1 MENLVHKEFNLYHDM
16 QARTNGEIYIGVVG
30 PVRTGKST
38 FIKRFMDLLV
48 IPNIVSQADKI
59 RANDELP
66 QSSAGKTIM
75 TTEPKFIPKDAV
87 EIALD
92 SLNVKVRMIDCVGF
106 MVNGAA
112 GHLEN
117 DEERMVKTPW
127 DTSPMP
133 FTKAAEIGTEKVI
146 RDHSTVGIVIT
157 GDGSFGDFT
166 SEDYAEPEAKTVKR
180 LKEIGKPF
188 VMLLNS
194 TNPRSEKTR
203 EKAGKLA
210 EKYGCRV
217 LPTDCQN
224 LNMEDIHQIFSAL
237 LNEFPMREIRF
248 EIPKWAQMLPE
259 DDEIRQSLISLAFS
273 IMKDINTM
281 EEAKQY
287 HFGEVPS
294 FVESIRVGTVDSS
307 CGSMVIDI
315 KIENKFYFEMLSNM
329 CGETIENEYQLVT
342 LIKELTQRKMEFEK
356 VSDAVSM
363 VHINGYGVVNPTR
376 EQIHMEEPVVIKNG
390 SKFGVRIK
398 AEATTIYMIQ
408 TNIQTEIAPIVGNEQ
423 QANDLIK
430 YINDNAADNA
440 EGIWDINI
448 FGKTIEQIVTDG
460 IGDKIRN
467 ITEDNMTK
475 LRDTLQKVMNDNT
488 GIVCLIV

>member
-1 MENLVHKEFNLYHDM
+1 MENLEHKEFNLYHDM

-48 IPNIVSQADKI
+48 IPNIVSPADKI

-87 EIALD
+87 EITLD

-127 DTSPMP
+127 DSAPIP
-133 FTKAAEIGTEKVI
+133 FTRAAEIGTEKVI

-166 SEDYAEPEAKTVKR
+166 RENYAEPEEKTVRR

-203 EKAGKLA
+203 ETAGKLSA
-210 EKYGCRV
+210 KYGCTV
-217 LPTDCQN
+217 LPMDCQN
-224 LNMEDIHQIFSAL
+224 LNMDDVHRIFSSL
-237 LNEFPMREIRF
+237 LNEFPMREIYF

-273 IMKDINTM
+273 VMKDITTM
-281 EEAKQY
+281 EQAKQY
-287 HFGEVPS
+287 HFGETPS
-294 FVESIRVGTVDSS
+294 FVESIRVGNVDSS
-307 CGSMVIDI
+307 CGRMVVDI
-315 KIENKFYFEMLSNM
+315 KIENKYYFEMLSNM
-329 CGETIENEYQLVT
+329 CGETIENEYQLVN
-342 LIKELTQRKMEFEK
+342 LIKELTQKKAEFEK

-376 EQIHMEEPVVIKNG
+376 EQIHMDEPVVIKNG

-408 TNIQTEIAPIVGNEQ
+408 TSIQTEMAPIVGSEQ

-430 YINDNAADNA
+430 YISDNAAQNA
-440 EGIWDINI
+440 DGIWDINI

-460 IGDKIRN
+460 ISDKIRN

-475 LRDTLQKVMNDNT
+475 LRDTLQKVMNENT